1 MLSCVLKAFEEIE
14 EKMPDVTELGDRQNA
29 QQVRQL
35 IQTFSPLT
43 FAIFS
48 VGNHNND
55 RRAIWT

>member
-1 MLSCVLKAFEEIE
+1 MLSCVLKAVEEIE
-14 EKMPDVTELGDRQNA
+14 EKMPYVTKLGGRQNA

-48 VGNHNND
+48 VRYHNNE